1 MAGESILR
9 VGNTIRI
16 SSQGKQKALL
26 SVQIDASLKRELSKL
41 AFGENKSLTQFV
53 EEILS
58 ENISVLKEK
67 ENND

>member
-58 ENISVLKEK
+58 ENISGLIEK
-67 ENND
+67 ENNN

>member
-16 SSQGKQKALL
+16 SSTGKQKALL
-26 SVQIDASLKRELSKL
+26 SVQIDAGLKRELSKL

-58 ENISVLKEK
+58 EKYSFLIAQ
-67 ENND
+67 ENKD

>member
-26 SVQIDASLKRELSKL
+26 SVQIDANLKRELSKL
-41 AFGENKSLTQFV
+41 AFEENKSLTQFV